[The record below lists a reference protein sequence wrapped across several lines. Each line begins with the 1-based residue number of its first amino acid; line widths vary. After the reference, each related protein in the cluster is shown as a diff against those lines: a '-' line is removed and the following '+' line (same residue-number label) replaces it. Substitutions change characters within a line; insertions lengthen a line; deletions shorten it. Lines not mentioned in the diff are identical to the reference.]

1 MNLLENWKNVIVK
14 FKSYDYETLEAMK
27 TGIIFAIII
36 NLFGIY
42 WYFDLKALG
51 GALLVFFIVSL
62 VIILLLERGIPYSK
76 TTKLKKKTIHNINKM
91 EDKKME
97 ETGTTNQEIEE
108 DQEESSNQF
117 GFNMDS
123 GFPSSEGISKGLSE
137 FSGLGSF

>member
-1 MNLLENWKNVIVK
+1 
-14 FKSYDYETLEAMK
+14 
-27 TGIIFAIII
+27 
-36 NLFGIY
+36 
-42 WYFDLKALG
+42 
-51 GALLVFFIVSL
+51 
-62 VIILLLERGIPYSK
+62 
-76 TTKLKKKTIHNINKM
+76 
-91 EDKKME
+91 ME